1 MKRILLSTLSAS
13 LLLPV
18 LALAQSAFVGTW
30 KMDVSNNIQ
39 MPKKPYHYLLASGVF
54 HCQNCVPP
62 YQVKA
67 DGQDHKVAGHP
78 YYDTVS
84 IKIIDDNTIGETDKK
99 GGKTVTVS
107 TYKVAADGAT
117 MTYESSDSS
126 NSNAD
131 PIKMKAELSRVA
143 KAPAGS
149 HAISGSWRATKF
161 DSLSDNGTLVTYA
174 LEATNLKMTTPTGQ
188 SYSAPLD
195 GTDSPF
201 NGDPGQTSVSMKRI
215 DDRTIEETDKRNGK
229 VIGSSKLTVSA
240 DGKTMTVAWKDML
253 HGDSGSFTNIK
264 Q

>member
-1 MKRILLSTLSAS
+1 MKKILLSTLSAS

-39 MPKKPYHYLLASGVF
+39 MPKKPYSYLVANGVF
-54 HCQNCVPP
+54 HCQICMPP
-62 YQVKA
+62 YSVKA
-67 DGQDHKVAGHP
+67 DGQDHKVTGHY
-78 YYDTVS
+78 YYDSVS
-84 IKIIDDNTIGETDKK
+84 IKIIDDNTLSETDKK
-99 GGKTVTVS
+99 SGKTVTVS

-117 MTYESSDSS
+117 MTYETNDSS

-131 PIKMKAELSRVA
+131 PIKMRIEFSRVA

-149 HAISGSWRATKF
+149 HAISGSWRAVKF
-161 DSLSDNGTLVTYA
+161 DSMSDNGTLVTYA
-174 LEATNLKMTTPTGQ
+174 LEATNLKMTSPTGQ

-215 DDRTIEETDKRNGK
+215 DDRTIEETDRRNGK